1 MTLNEKL
8 NKIYEAIEFIE
19 KRGTNKAQNYKFMRS
34 VDVTLA
40 LRKKFIEH
48 KIYAEIN
55 FEFVGAPYTIAR
67 EKAPNA
73 PFTAVNARCSVVFW
87 DLESGET
94 RTASGLGSG
103 CDNNDKAAYKAQTG
117 ALKYALKN
125 AFLIPDE
132 ADPEA
137 DESVDRDSAP
147 VLESPGA
154 FDTTDDMPDFR
165 EASHAAPAPRRS
177 GNEQATPAFVEAV
190 TPRPAAAPK
199 AEIPAAPAPAPVL
212 ETTDQPLPT
221 AEREPG
227 DDTEPVNT
235 DPTMPTEEEMAK
247 YRTLFSQL
255 GDALSLDGKLKSSPK
270 LPINRKLHV
279 FLLHITKAEAAPKIT
294 KAQWDDFFKRVDVVK
309 QQADGLVGLAKL
321 VNKVNGIE
329 EKPKK

>member
-1 MTLNEKL
+1 MNLVQKLIQVYEKIDHVQKTGH
-8 NKIYEAIEFIE
+8 NK
-19 KRGTNKAQNYKFMRS
+19 NQNYHFVRAADMVRIVRK
-34 VDVTLA
+34 A
-40 LRKKFIEH
+40 LLELGV
-48 KIYAEIN
+48 YAEVN
-55 FEFVGAPYTIAR
+55 FVNERQYTIPR

-73 PFTAVNARCSVVFW
+73 PFAAVDVRCIITFR
-87 DLESGET
+87 DGESGET
-94 RTASGLGSG
+94 LTTSGLGTG
-103 CDNNDKAAYKAQTG
+103 ADTGDKAIYKAQTG
-117 ALKYALKN
+117 ATKYALRN
-125 AFLIPDE
+125 AFLVPDE

-137 DESVDRDSAP
+137 DESVDEAAAPAAPFAGRDIPS
-147 VLESPGA
+147 
-154 FDTTDDMPDFR
+154 DTDDMPDFR
-165 EASHAAPAPRRS
+165 EANHAAPA
-177 GNEQATPAFVEAV
+177 
-190 TPRPAAAPK
+190 PRPAAAPK
-199 AEIPAAPAPAPVL
+199 AEIPTAPAPAPVL

-221 AEREPG
+221 TEREPG

-235 DPTMPTEEEMAK
+235 DPTMPTEEEMAT

-255 GDALSLDGKLKSSPK
+255 GDTLSLDGKLKSSPK

>member
-1 MTLNEKL
+1 M
-8 NKIYEAIEFIE
+8 
-19 KRGTNKAQNYKFMRS
+19 
-34 VDVTLA
+34 A
-40 LRKKFIEH
+40 L
-48 KIYAEIN
+48 
-55 FEFVGAPYTIAR
+55 P
-67 EKAPNA
+67 P
-73 PFTAVNARCSVVFW
+73 
-87 DLESGET
+87 
-94 RTASGLGSG
+94 G

-137 DESVDRDSAP
+137 DESVDRASAP
-147 VLESPGA
+147 AAPFAGRDIPS
-154 FDTTDDMPDFR
+154 DTDDMPDFR
-165 EASHAAPAPRRS
+165 EANHAAPA
-177 GNEQATPAFVEAV
+177 
-190 TPRPAAAPK
+190 PRPAAAPK
-199 AEIPAAPAPAPVL
+199 AEIPTAPAPAPIQQ
-212 ETTDQPLPT
+212 TTSSATTEVVSTPAATPT
-221 AEREPG
+221 TEREPG
-227 DDTEPVNT
+227 DDTETMNT
-235 DPTMPTEEEMAK
+235 DPTMPTEDEMAK

>member
-1 MTLNEKL
+1 MNLVQKLIQVYEKIDHVQKTGH
-8 NKIYEAIEFIE
+8 NK
-19 KRGTNKAQNYKFMRS
+19 NQNYHFVRAADMVRIVRK
-34 VDVTLA
+34 A
-40 LRKKFIEH
+40 LLELGV
-48 KIYAEIN
+48 YAEVN
-55 FEFVGAPYTIAR
+55 FVNERQYTIPR

-73 PFTAVNARCSVVFW
+73 PFAAVDVRCIITFR
-87 DLESGET
+87 DGESGET
-94 RTASGLGSG
+94 LTTSGLGTG
-103 CDNNDKAAYKAQTG
+103 ADTGDKAIYKAQTG
-117 ALKYALKN
+117 ATKYALRN
-125 AFLIPDE
+125 AFLVPDE

-137 DESVDRDSAP
+137 DESVDEAAAPAAPFAGRDIPS
-147 VLESPGA
+147 
-154 FDTTDDMPDFR
+154 DTDDMPDFR
-165 EASHAAPAPRRS
+165 EASHAAPAPR
-177 GNEQATPAFVEAV
+177 
-190 TPRPAAAPK
+190 PAAAPK
-199 AEIPAAPAPAPVL
+199 AEIPATLSNPCALPEPL
-212 ETTDQPLPT
+212 TITDSLTGKTVAVADLQAAA

-235 DPTMPTEEEMAK
+235 DPTMPTEEEMAT